1 MTTTTKKDFYLTKE
15 GIDKLKAEVDD
26 LANKQR
32 AEVASELKA
41 AKEFGDLSEN
51 AQWDNA
57 KDRQAYVEGRIA
69 EIEHI
74 LKHAVVIEAPKSSAK
89 VSIGST
95 VHLELE
101 DGVQRYTIVGS
112 TEADPDAGKISDE
125 SPIGQALLG
134 KTKGEEVEINVP
146 SGTMVYKIKNIE

>member
-51 AQWDNA
+51 AEYDEETGFNRMA
-57 KDRQAYVEGRIA
+57 A
-69 EIEHI
+69 
-74 LKHAVVIEAPKSSAK
+74 
-89 VSIGST
+89 
-95 VHLELE
+95 
-101 DGVQRYTIVGS
+101 GVG
-112 TEADPDAGKISDE
+112 A
-125 SPIGQALLG
+125 
-134 KTKGEEVEINVP
+134 
-146 SGTMVYKIKNIE
+146 SGMH